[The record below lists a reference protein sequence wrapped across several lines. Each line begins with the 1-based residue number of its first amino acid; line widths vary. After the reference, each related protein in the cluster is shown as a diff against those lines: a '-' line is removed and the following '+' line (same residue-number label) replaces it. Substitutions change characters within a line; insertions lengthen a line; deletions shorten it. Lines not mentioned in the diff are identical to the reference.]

1 LGIIVFVFFFF
12 PKTIHWFVIPTF
24 LCGIL
29 LSPDMINWLRGKYD
43 LFDPKGLFGFLGFY
57 LFFVSPILWV
67 ALDYQMVFYT
77 NPTDWRP
84 LFGWMQVF
92 NVFGL
97 LAYKLGHNLGYNTFR
112 PPEKH
117 FQISSKKLFSL
128 APLFIL
134 ITFLAWIYLVF
145 SVGGLRSFSILEPGS
160 TLESLSGRGWL
171 IVIGRLW
178 PLFIYII
185 FLHRIVQREK
195 RASFYHT
202 FLLVFLCTLLYFIVD
217 GLRGSRSSV
226 IFMTIYFLTLAHY
239 FVRRLKLKILS
250 LTFVLLLLFLYF
262 YGFYKARGIEAVLL
276 LKKGEITTLI
286 EETKHQRNL
295 PLLLLE
301 DLSRIGV
308 QSLILNRLTER
319 PTDYHLRWGST
330 YLSAILSIIP
340 SKLRPFSL
348 PGKVEAGTEIL
359 YGSAPG
365 ALRGYR
371 SSRVYG
377 LAGEAMLNFHIPGM
391 LIAYLL
397 WGILLGRYRKWVKTL
412 KKGDSR
418 FLLVGFLSI
427 VLTLI
432 IPIGDADNLLPSYL
446 PPFLILTIFTFM
458 VSVRKVLYINEI

>member
-1 LGIIVFVFFFF
+1 LWIIVFVFLFF
-12 PKTIHWFVIPTF
+12 PKTFHWFVIPTF

-29 LSPDMINWLRGKYD
+29 LSPDMIDWLRGKLD
-43 LFDPKGLFGFLGFY
+43 LFDPKGLFGFFGFY

-67 ALDYQMVFYT
+67 ALDYQMIWIT

-84 LFGWMQVF
+84 LLGWMQVF

-97 LAYKLGHNLGYNTFR
+97 LAYKVGHNLGYKTYR

-117 FQISSKKLFSL
+117 FQISSKRLFSL

-145 SVGGLRSFSILEPGS
+145 SVGGLRSFIILEPGS

-178 PLFIYII
+178 PLFIYIM

-195 RASFYHT
+195 WASFYQI
-202 FLLVFLCTLLYFIVD
+202 LLLFLCTLLYFIAD
-217 GLRGSRSSV
+217 GFRGSRGSV
-226 IFMTIYFLTLAHY
+226 TFMTIYFLTLAHY

-250 LTFVLLLLFLYF
+250 LTFVLLLPFLYF
-262 YGFYKARGIEAVLL
+262 YGFYKARGIEALLL
-276 LKKGEITTLI
+276 LKEGKITSLI

-301 DLSRIGV
+301 DLSRTGL
-308 QSLILNRLTER
+308 QSLILNRLMER

-391 LIAYLL
+391 LMAYLL
-397 WGILLGRYRKWVKTL
+397 WGILLGRYRKWVKIL

-458 VSVRKVLYINEI
+458 VSVRKVLY